1 MEKMKRQMVHVTEL
15 EIALAE
21 IERLR
26 TELKIRVEWFEK
38 AGQPGMAEATR
49 AALTYADAGLR
60 PGQDF

>member
-1 MEKMKRQMVHVTEL
+1 MQRVSHRHSDEIREL
-15 EIALAE
+15 RAE

-38 AGQPGMAEATR
+38 AGHPGMAEATR
-49 AALTYADAGLR
+49 AALAYADAGLR